1 MRDVLSCIGLLAA
14 FSAATAVPLHAN
26 EIHTGGA
33 SGSYHTAFCP
43 LLRQRLGSLGT
54 TYQCSTS
61 DGSSANIRRI
71 LRDPSDFGF
80 SQLDVFTLE
89 SQILGGAS
97 RFSIV
102 RSGDVRECVFAVTRN
117 KSLTNFG
124 ELAVNARDLRFVLPP
139 EQSGSA
145 RTFAYLQRLDPEGL
159 GRARR
164 VSHSNGTDA
173 AIRSALADETAVTF
187 FVQFPDPSN
196 ERFQLI
202 KRLGGHIVPVVDG
215 TILQQRIAGQ
225 SVYFAQDT
233 GISQQP
239 HLWNWVG
246 KRVITACTPMVL
258 LSGNSNRVQ
267 GITNRQQHERL
278 IAILRGTE
286 RNVLVP
292 RTGRFRAMVERS
304 REISRRAKEHFIT
317 LSANARERAL
327 PLFERAYRSA
337 RRGIHEMI
345 LKARPQ

>member
-1 MRDVLSCIGLLAA
+1 MRRVLGCIGLVGFFGVTAIA
-14 FSAATAVPLHAN
+14 PASAN
-26 EIHTGGA
+26 QIHTGGA
-33 SGSYHTAFCP
+33 NGSYHTAFCP
-43 LLRQRLGSLGT
+43 LLQQRLGSLGT
-54 TYQCSTS
+54 THECSTS
-61 DGSSANIRRI
+61 DGSSANIRRVI
-71 LRDPSDFGF
+71 RNPSHFAF

-139 EQSGSA
+139 RQSGSA
-145 RTFAYLQRLDPEGL
+145 RTFAYLQKLDPDGL
-159 GRARR
+159 GKARR
-164 VSHSNGTDA
+164 VSHSNGTDE
-173 AIRSALADETAVTF
+173 AIRTALADNSAVTF
-187 FVQFPDPSN
+187 FVQFPDPKN

-215 TILQQRIAGQ
+215 TILKQRIAGR

-246 KRVITACTPMVL
+246 KRVITACTPMILVT
-258 LSGNSNRVQ
+258 GNSNRVQ
-267 GITNRQQHERL
+267 GIGNRQQHERL

-286 RNVLVP
+286 RNLLVP
-292 RTGRFRAMVERS
+292 RTDRFRAIVEQS
-304 REISRRAKEHFIT
+304 REISRRAQAHFIQ
-317 LSANARERAL
+317 LSADARERAL